1 MKVESEREVAQ
12 SGLTLSD
19 SMDCIPP
26 GPSIH
31 GTCQARELEWGA
43 IAFSRSHDYKAQIGI
58 LLISESKKRE
68 LAIDQKLALH
78 ICCLATVFLLLVHY
92 IHLHIE
98 PLLLSKMIILGTLN
112 KIFKKIFCL
121 CYKSEECRFF
131 KL

>member
-68 LAIDQKLALH
+68 LAIDQKLFPSPCIIKIPL
-78 ICCLATVFLLLVHY
+78 TVH
-92 IHLHIE
+92 
-98 PLLLSKMIILGTLN
+98 
-112 KIFKKIFCL
+112 
-121 CYKSEECRFF
+121 
-131 KL
+131 